1 MSGQTGCESIEY
13 CGVINGIVYRFTNNV
28 ADSETVF
35 EIAPL
40 GINSAAV
47 GESLLAS
54 LDNALASGS
63 SEIRLPLATGS
74 TTAEDTDSP
83 PPAEATVEPA
93 VIQEQE
99 LPVRLFAR
107 EGAEPLRAGHP
118 DLWRLLVAGTCL
130 EGSTFRSL

>member
-1 MSGQTGCESIEY
+1 MSGQTGCESMEY
-13 CGVINGIVYRFTNNV
+13 CGVINGIVYRFSNNV

-40 GINSAAV
+40 GIKSVAV
-47 GESLLAS
+47 GEALLAS

-63 SEIRLPLATGS
+63 SEIRLPLASGS
-74 TTAEDTDSP
+74 GTPEDTDSP
-83 PPAEATVEPA
+83 PPAEATAGPA

-130 EGSTFRSL
+130 EGSTFRSS